1 LRSAIRVSRT
11 FPQTERVQAAK
22 PVALAVTRLALSGF
36 RSFAD
41 LRIDLAPAPVV
52 LTGANGA
59 GKTNLLEAVSLLSP
73 GRGLRGARLAE
84 MDRLA
89 RGGDAARPWVV
100 STRLAQSSG
109 PVTIG
114 TGREPVAPGG
124 RERRIVRIDGA
135 PVRGQTALA
144 ALLGVIWL
152 TPAQDGLFRGPA
164 QDRRRFLDRLV
175 AAFDPDH
182 AGRLA
187 ALAHGLSERL
197 RLLREPR
204 PDGRWLA
211 SIEDG
216 IAGRAVAV
224 AAARRGFV
232 ARLAQACALGTG
244 PFPAA
249 GVAITGD
256 VEQWLDGAPAL
267 MVEDRLKDA
276 LAAARAHD
284 AEHGTTSQG
293 VHRSDLVVTHLAR
306 GLPASLCSTGE
317 QKALLVSIILAHA
330 RLETLARGAPPL
342 ILLDEITA
350 HLDHERRHALFD
362 EIGALGA
369 QAWLTGT
376 DADQFAPLAGRAQI
390 FRVEQ
395 GGVRL
400 DQAFPALAQP

>member
-1 LRSAIRVSRT
+1 M
-11 FPQTERVQAAK
+11 
-22 PVALAVTRLALSGF
+22 LAVTRLTVNAF

-59 GKTNLLEAVSLLSP
+59 GKTNLLEAVSLLAP
-73 GRGLRGARLAE
+73 GRGLRGARLAD
-84 MDRLA
+84 MDRMGMDWKGLDRMMPA
-89 RGGDAARPWVV
+89 TEAHRPWVV
-100 STRLAQSSG
+100 SARLTQPTG
-109 PVTIG
+109 PITIG
-114 TGREPVAPGG
+114 TSHEPVTPGG

-135 PVRGQTALA
+135 PARGQTALA

-164 QDRRRFLDRLV
+164 QERRRFLDRLV
-175 AAFDPDH
+175 SAFDPDH
-182 AGRLA
+182 TGRLA
-187 ALAHGLSERL
+187 VLAQSQSERL

-204 PDGRWLA
+204 PDALWLA
-211 SIEDG
+211 SLEEG

-224 AAARRGFV
+224 AAARRDFV
-232 ARLAQACALGTG
+232 ARLAQACALGSG

-256 VEQWLDGAPAL
+256 VERWLDGAPAL
-267 MVEDRLKDA
+267 AVEDRLKDA
-276 LAAARAHD
+276 LAATRAQD
-284 AEHGTTSQG
+284 ALSGTTAQG
-293 VHRSDLVVTHLAR
+293 VHRSDLVVTHLER
-306 GLPASLCSTGE
+306 GLAAALCSTGE

-350 HLDHERRHALFD
+350 HLDHERRLALWD
-362 EIGALGA
+362 EISALGA

-400 DQAFPALAQP
+400 DQAFPVLAQC